1 MREVELLKKQV
12 KELQLHVFN
21 TTAALESKKSNDN
34 DVSEEAKP
42 VQLTEDTELKEET
55 AKS

>member
-21 TTAALESKKSNDN
+21 ATAAVESKKSNN
-34 DVSEEAKP
+34 NVSEEAKP
-42 VQLTEDTELKEET
+42 VQLTEDTELKEEK
-55 AKS
+55 ANS